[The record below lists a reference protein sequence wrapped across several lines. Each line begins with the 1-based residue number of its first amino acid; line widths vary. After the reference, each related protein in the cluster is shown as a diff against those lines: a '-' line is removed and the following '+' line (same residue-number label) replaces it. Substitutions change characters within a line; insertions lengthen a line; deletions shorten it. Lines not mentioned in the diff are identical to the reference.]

1 MEVVCI
7 QEIRKDKIT
16 SFLVLLKM
24 KQLLWAYCARSPRGR
39 SSILSAFHF
48 EEVAK
53 KRFPGKTSNNVT
65 VKILGFFLTCHHL
78 NAKEESKILQELDI
92 VTRQLEDT
100 KVWGD
105 AHIWAGDFNS
115 VTRKD
120 YSDTE
125 WVEIGK
131 DRIKLHA
138 KDPKYDDETKS

>member
-1 MEVVCI
+1 MAVVCI

-39 SSILSAFHF
+39 SIILSAFHF

-53 KRFPGKTSNNVT
+53 KRFPGKTSKNEFVT
-65 VKILGFFLTCHHL
+65 VKIVGFFLTCHHL
-78 NAKEESKILQELDI
+78 NAKEESKILQEIDI

-120 YSDTE
+120 YSE